1 MAADV
6 RHAAA
11 VSLPGPLVL
20 AGAGRMG
27 RAMLSAWLEAGVDPA
42 GLHVIEP
49 APSAALS
56 DLAAAR
62 GFDLM
67 TADMWTGA
75 PAGVLVLAV
84 KPQMMDAALRSL
96 GAVAGPHTLVISIAA
111 GRTLAS
117 LAAALGP
124 RRAIIRAMP
133 NTPAAIGRGITVTC
147 ANPHVSPAQ
156 QTLCDAL
163 MGAVGEV
170 HHVGDETLMDAVTAV
185 SGSGP
190 AYVFLLA
197 ETLADAGEAAGLPR
211 DMAQALARATV
222 HGAGELLRQSPDTAA
237 KLREDVTSPGGTT
250 KAALDVLMADE
261 GMAALIQRAVE
272 AAARRSREL
281 SS

>member
-1 MAADV
+1 MAADA
-6 RHAAA
+6 RHATA

-27 RAMLSAWLEAGVDPA
+27 AAMLSAWLEAGIDPA
-42 GLHVIEP
+42 LVHVIEP

-56 DLAAAR
+56 DLAAAHN
-62 GFDLM
+62 FHLM
-67 TADMWTGA
+67 AQPPTSGA
-75 PAGVLVLAV
+75 SAGALVLAV
-84 KPQMMDAALRSL
+84 KPQMMDEALRQL
-96 GAVAGPHTLVISIAA
+96 RGVTGADTLVISIAA

-117 LAAALGP
+117 LAAGLGDG
-124 RRAIIRAMP
+124 RAIIRAMP

-147 ANPHVSPAQ
+147 ANAHVSPAQ

-170 HHVGDETLMDAVTAV
+170 RHVRDESLMDAVTAV

-211 DMAQALARATV
+211 DLAQALARATV

-237 KLREDVTSPGGTT
+237 RLRENVTSPGGTT

-272 AAARRSREL
+272 AAAKRSREL